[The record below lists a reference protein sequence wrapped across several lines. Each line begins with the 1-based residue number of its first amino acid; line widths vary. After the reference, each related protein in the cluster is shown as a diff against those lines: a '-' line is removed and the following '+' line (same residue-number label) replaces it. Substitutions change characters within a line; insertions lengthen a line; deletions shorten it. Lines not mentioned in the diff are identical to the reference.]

1 MLSTYTNE
9 GETVLDNC
17 MGSGSTIVAARNL
30 NRRAIGI
37 EKDAAYFKIASER
50 IGAFGV
56 DDRIDVEYNNS
67 VRNI

>member
-1 MLSTYTNE
+1 MPHL
-9 GETVLDNC
+9 
-17 MGSGSTIVAARNL
+17 VACSREL
-30 NRRAIGI
+30 VSI
-37 EKDAAYFKIASER
+37 EKDAVYFKIASER